1 MADMNDRISPADGL
15 VGGDHFNVRRTVTDL
30 PNARTVVR
38 AWMTAK
44 LSRSDPD
51 DEAAFQKEITSS
63 DVPTVGVI
71 EDPGSGTGS
80 DRQAVLLFRLQP
92 ADTQAVEGSNAYYFD
107 VQVKLDDDTISTPFV
122 GKIKAEEDLTVDTS
136 T

>member
-92 ADTQAVEGSNAYYFD
+92 ADTQPVSGSTHHFD
-107 VQVKLDDDTISTPFV
+107 VQVKLDDDSVHTPFV
-122 GKIKAEEDLTVDTS
+122 GKIKAEEGLTVDTS
-136 T
+136 A